1 MWFAVSND
9 DEQRNQQRQRGAQRR
24 ARQRARGYVRRRRA
38 GGETLKL
45 DNNRCFHQ
53 SNLRQVIN
61 RRLDTFLALRYVITP
76 LSFFMAC
83 PSPLN
88 QHLLFILPSD
98 SYHIVFAFCPIKYLV
113 RTETDPDTHLSFFQ
127 HHRFLSFF
135 RIPECPI
142 FKKLSSITRTAIHIL
157 KARRSSLDLPP
168 EKQGTLFFG
177 WSTC

>member
-38 GGETLKL
+38 GGESWTTTAA
-45 DNNRCFHQ
+45 FTHT
-53 SNLRQVIN
+53 NLRQVIN
-61 RRLDTFLALRYVITP
+61 RRLDTFLTLRYVITP

-83 PSPLN
+83 SSPLN

-142 FKKLSSITRTAIHIL
+142 FKNCRQSRGPQFIS
-157 KARRSSLDLPP
+157 
-168 EKQGTLFFG
+168 
-177 WSTC
+177 